1 MGLIAI
7 YVQAEGE
14 FKAGR
19 LMQAFP
25 KLLRGLSRDLELPWA
40 SGRAKSMASKAF
52 DDERSLETRVRI
64 PRTSRNHLK
73 IILKLLLAPGLQL
86 HHAAPAPGWRNPSR
100 CLALAGCS
108 RPHRA
113 LPLRISSNFIDF
125 RRLFRSVHPP
135 P

>member
-40 SGRAKSMASKAF
+40 SGRAQIHGIQGF
-52 DDERSLETRVRI
+52 
-64 PRTSRNHLK
+64 
-73 IILKLLLAPGLQL
+73 
-86 HHAAPAPGWRNPSR
+86 
-100 CLALAGCS
+100 
-108 RPHRA
+108 
-113 LPLRISSNFIDF
+113 
-125 RRLFRSVHPP
+125 
-135 P
+135 